1 MAAATMSDLSIHL
14 KAKRVAAGLSLA
26 ECARRAGLSKGY
38 LHRVESGDPVAP
50 SVNVLDALAT
60 VYGLRAGDLLV
71 EAGYTVHPGPET
83 WALLCVANGTVRLV
97 TQIDGA
103 AVLQAIQEVIDER
116 MNEEPGAEEED

>member
-1 MAAATMSDLSIHL
+1 MSDLSVYL

-38 LHRVESGDPVAP
+38 LHRVESGKTDAP
-50 SVNVLDALAT
+50 SVVVLDALAT

-83 WALLCVANGTVRLV
+83 WALLCVANGMVRLV
-97 TQIDGA
+97 TTIDGA
-103 AVLQAIQEVIDER
+103 AVLRTIQEVIDER
-116 MNEEPGAEEED
+116 ISDV